1 MKQILVT
8 GGMGYIGSHTCVELL
23 NAGYGVIIL
32 DDLSNSK
39 EAVLG
44 RIETLTGKRPKF
56 YKSDLRDDA
65 ATDRVFAENDI
76 DSVIHFAG
84 YKAVGESVENPIKYY
99 RNNIGGAMVLC
110 EKMEKYGC
118 RKLIFS
124 SSATVYGLDNPIP
137 YTEEMPTSA
146 FNPYGQTKVMQE
158 QLFRDVCTSDEK
170 FSAVL
175 LRYFNP
181 IGAHE
186 SGLLG
191 EDPNGIPNNLFPY
204 IAKVAVG
211 ELPMVHVFGGDYDT
225 PDGTGVRDYIHV
237 ADLARG
243 HVNALAFADAHK
255 GATAI
260 NLGTGKGTSVLEII
274 AAFEKACGHKI
285 PYAIEAR
292 RPGDLPAYYART
304 DLAEK
309 LLGWKAEKDIDDM
322 CRDGWK
328 FIQEEKKRQG

>member
-76 DSVIHFAG
+76 DGVIHFAG

-124 SSATVYGLDNPIP
+124 SSATVYGLNNPIP

-158 QLFRDVCTSDEK
+158 QLFRDVCAADEK

-243 HVNALAFADAHK
+243 HVNALEFADAHK
-255 GATAI
+255 GAAAI

-274 AAFEKACGHKI
+274 AAFEKACGHKL
-285 PYAIEAR
+285 PYEMGAR
-292 RPGDLPAYYART
+292 RPGDLSAYYAGT
-304 DLAEK
+304 DLAEN

>member
-1 MKQILVT
+1 M
-8 GGMGYIGSHTCVELL
+8 
-23 NAGYGVIIL
+23 
-32 DDLSNSK
+32 
-39 EAVLG
+39 LG

-56 YKSDLRDDA
+56 YRSDLCNDA

-76 DSVIHFAG
+76 DGVIHFAG
-84 YKAVGESVENPIKYY
+84 YKAVGESVEKPIKYY

-124 SSATVYGLDNPIP
+124 SSATVYGLNNPIP

-158 QLFRDVCTSDEK
+158 QLFRDVCAADQK

-274 AAFEKACGHKI
+274 AAFEKACGHKL

-304 DLAEK
+304 ELAEK

>member
-8 GGMGYIGSHTCVELL
+8 GGMGYIGSHTCVALL
-23 NAGYGVIIL
+23 NAGYDVVIL

-44 RIETLTGKRPKF
+44 RIETLTGKKPKF
-56 YKSDLRDDA
+56 YKASLCDDA
-65 ATDRVFAENDI
+65 AADRVFAENDI

-84 YKAVGESVENPIKYY
+84 FKAVGESVEKPIKYY
-99 RNNIGGAMVLC
+99 RNNLVGAMVLC
-110 EKMEKYGC
+110 DKMEKYGC
-118 RKLIFS
+118 KKLVFS
-124 SSATVYGLDNPIP
+124 SSATVYGMNNPVP
-137 YTEEMPTSA
+137 YVEGMPTSA

-158 QLFRDVCTSDEK
+158 QMFTDVCAADK
-170 FSAVL
+170 DFSAVL

-243 HVNALAFADAHK
+243 HVNALKYADENK
-255 GATAI
+255 GASAI

-274 AAFEKACGHKI
+274 AAFEKACGHKL
-285 PYAIEAR
+285 PYEIEAR
-292 RPGDLPAYYART
+292 RPGDLPAYWAKT

-328 FIQEEKKRQG
+328 FVQEEAKRKA

>member
-243 HVNALAFADAHK
+243 HVNALAFADAHR

-260 NLGTGKGTSVLEII
+260 NLGTGKGTSVLEIV
-274 AAFEKACGHKI
+274 AAFEKACGHKL
-285 PYAIEAR
+285 PYVIEAR

>member
-56 YKSDLRDDA
+56 YRSDLCNDA

-76 DSVIHFAG
+76 DGVIHFAG
-84 YKAVGESVENPIKYY
+84 YKAVGESVEKPIKYY

-124 SSATVYGLDNPIP
+124 SSATVYGLNNPIP

-158 QLFRDVCTSDEK
+158 QLFRDVCAADQK

-274 AAFEKACGHKI
+274 AAFEKACGHKL

-304 DLAEK
+304 ELAEK